1 MISNYEE
8 AKKNVLMYYDDFLKL
23 VGVIKC
29 GKPASFDNS
38 LQWLQ
43 TEAKKIEQGK
53 FLLMVVGEAK
63 SGKSTFINAYLGEEI
78 LPMDVKQCT
87 SAIVEIRYGKEFTLK
102 ATYADD
108 REKVFKDEGQIKDFL
123 TANAALDDDY
133 RDIPVSAIN
142 ILLLMKKK
150 GEKVHE
156 PEIKNFLQFVENEN
170 IHNLEKEKYEAKI
183 RKYIEERQ
191 PVWRDIVQKIE
202 IAYPFADDDLKN
214 IEIVDT
220 PGVNADGRVGDIT
233 EENIKDANAVM
244 FLKPMVGGS
253 LESTSFRKFLQS
265 NSSDRNRDAMF
276 LVLTRAANEQED
288 DVQRVLREAFNQYG
302 GAIKREHI
310 IPVDSKAE
318 LFYKKA
324 KKFNDEELTAH
335 MMELVKEDKLDSF
348 IEASWFRA
356 DKDRDEFLKRLR
368 KLSRFA
374 EVDRVLNDF
383 GHKAQYI
390 ALRDFLDRMFRVM
403 ETAAA
408 RLNEEIGHYK
418 DKAKDPIEL
427 KNKMERL
434 SQEVEELTFKLNQT
448 VDAMADKYSASDG
461 IIDQET
467 EKGIVEYKAEIEKID
482 PKAWKSVDELEEITF
497 QKIGQFTQFE
507 KELQEQIVAECDEA
521 LLVLSNKS
529 DIPYVTLQ
537 PDLTG
542 ESFEK
547 IKERIKNSDKARES
561 YTYTEGRCFGI
572 TKTGSRFSQEKYY
585 TLVRDDIL
593 RRIDRIKAQMRNDL
607 KTFVTETM
615 TEYKEHLTRNKRIK
629 QDEYERIGKERQTA
643 EEIQKTIGDKENQLK
658 QLEALRERVEEVK
671 KGIERYV

>member
-8 AKKNVLMYYDDFLKL
+8 AKKNVLRMYYDDFLPL
-23 VGVIKC
+23 VDVIKG

-38 LQWLQ
+38 LQWLG

-133 RDIPVSAIN
+133 RDIPVSTIN
-142 ILLLMKKK
+142 IRLLMPGK
-150 GEKVHE
+150 GKVHE
-156 PEIKNFLQFVENEN
+156 TEIKDLLQFVKNEN
-170 IHNLEKEKYEAKI
+170 IHNLEESKYEEKI
-183 RKYIEERQ
+183 RKYIQERQ
-191 PVWRDIVQKIE
+191 PVWRDIVKKIE
-202 IAYPFADDDLKN
+202 IAYPFADADLKN
-214 IEIVDT
+214 VEIVDT
-220 PGVNADGRVGDIT
+220 PGVNADGRVGKIT
-233 EENIKDANAVM
+233 EENIEGANAVM
-244 FLKPMVGGS
+244 FLKPIAGSS
-253 LESTSFRKFLQS
+253 LESTSFRSFLKS
-265 NSSDRNRDAMF
+265 KSADRNKDAMF
-276 LVLTRAANEQED
+276 LVLTRTACETEGD
-288 DVQRVLREAFNQYG
+288 IQRVLDEAVSQYDG
-302 GAIKREHI
+302 GIKREHI

-324 KKFNDEELTAH
+324 KKFNDEELRAY
-335 MMELVKEDKLDSF
+335 MGEMVEQDKLDSF

-356 DKDRDEFLKRLR
+356 NNNRDEFLKRLR

-374 EVDRVLNDF
+374 EVDHVLNEF
-383 GHKAQYI
+383 AHKAQYI

-427 KNKMERL
+427 ANKMNRL
-434 SQEVEELTFKLNQT
+434 KRELDELTFKLNQT
-448 VDAMADKYSASDG
+448 VDQVAGKYSETDG
-461 IIDQET
+461 IIDQKSKE
-467 EKGIVEYKAEIEKID
+467 GIAEYRAEISKIN
-482 PKAWKSVDELEEITF
+482 PENQNSVDELEKITF
-497 QKIGQFTQFE
+497 QKIEQFTQFE
-507 KELQEQIVAECDEA
+507 KELQEQIVAECDET

-529 DIPYVTLQ
+529 DIPYDTIR
-537 PDLTG
+537 PDLTK
-542 ESFEK
+542 ESFKK
-547 IKERIKNSDKARES
+547 IKESIKNSDKAREYYYEEGGCFRKAKSGS
-561 YTYTEGRCFGI
+561 Y
-572 TKTGSRFSQEKYY
+572 FSQKKYY
-585 TLVRDDIL
+585 TAVRDYIL
-593 RRIDRIKAQMRNDL
+593 NQIASIKNQVRSDL
-607 KTFVTETM
+607 RKFVTETTSKYS
-615 TEYKEHLTRNKRIK
+615 TELAQNAKIKKE
-629 QDEYERIGKERQTA
+629 EYDAIVEEHQTA
-643 EEIQKTIGDKENQLK
+643 EDIQKTIGDKENQLN